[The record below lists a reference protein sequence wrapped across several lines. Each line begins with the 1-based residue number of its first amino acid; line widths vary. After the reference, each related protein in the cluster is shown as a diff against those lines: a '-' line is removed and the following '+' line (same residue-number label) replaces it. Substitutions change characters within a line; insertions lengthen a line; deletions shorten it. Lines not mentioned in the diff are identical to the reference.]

1 MLQLNNWQIM
11 ADEHRKQIEREIEHA
26 RLLRLAEQSRVRQ
39 PVFAPV
45 ARWAGIR
52 LVQAGD
58 RLQEYASTCPALTT
72 APCEAPA
79 VARK

>member
-1 MLQLNNWQIM
+1 MFQLNNWQLM

-39 PVFAPV
+39 PVLAPV
-45 ARWAGIR
+45 ARWAGVR

-58 RLQEYASTCPALTT
+58 RLQHYASCPALAA

-79 VARK
+79 VVRK

>member
-1 MLQLNNWQIM
+1 M

-45 ARWAGIR
+45 ARWAGVR

-58 RLQEYASTCPALTT
+58 RLQQYATCPALTAT
-72 APCEAPA
+72 PREAPA
-79 VARK
+79 VVRK